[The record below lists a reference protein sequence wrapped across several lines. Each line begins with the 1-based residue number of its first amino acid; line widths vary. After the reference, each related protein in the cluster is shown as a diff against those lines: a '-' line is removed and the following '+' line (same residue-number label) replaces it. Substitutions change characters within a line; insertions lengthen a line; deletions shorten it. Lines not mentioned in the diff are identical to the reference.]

1 MLSVVIYIRIQSS
14 YAYSVYSYN
23 RISGKLAAT
32 VNLINFLG
40 GWLAYEYTDRLTA
53 VDSHRGG
60 TIKWYNLLQ
69 IDRLGTKHRV
79 LAASYYT

>member
-1 MLSVVIYIRIQSS
+1 MPCLRAFFGDLCIYIRIQL
-14 YAYSVYSYN
+14 YFDTLVPKYILTLILLFILITESV
-23 RISGKLAAT
+23 GKLTAT

-60 TIKWYNLLQ
+60 TIK
-69 IDRLGTKHRV
+69 
-79 LAASYYT
+79 